1 MNILPLFNNA
11 LTIFGLFLLVVLLIA
26 MALLSKRKALT
37 RDSRAIF
44 LIMFIILALFVV
56 ITFVG
61 K

>member
-1 MNILPLFNNA
+1 MNILSLFNNA

>member
-1 MNILPLFNNA
+1 MNILSLFTNV
-11 LTIFGLFLLVVLLIA
+11 LTLFGLFLLVVLLLA
-26 MALLSKRKALT
+26 MALRSKRKSLT

>member
-1 MNILPLFNNA
+1 MNILSLFNNA

-26 MALLSKRKALT
+26 MSLLSKRKALT